1 MCIRDS
7 ANSESFGFVGQMWVT
22 LDSTWFVK
30 RARLLLSTN
39 INLNFVEDMEIDQSY
54 TRAPDGTRLVQ
65 RDFLTTDFKLK
76 SNSKSGIHARRLVT
90 FKDQSFDPPEDMSIF
105 SIPEKEKLADGA
117 ESRKEDFWKERRH
130 EPLQGKENLVAR
142 MMTQLRSCL

>member
-1 MCIRDS
+1 M
-7 ANSESFGFVGQMWVT
+7 
-22 LDSTWFVK
+22 
-30 RARLLLSTN
+30 LLSTN

-117 ESRKEDFWKERRH
+117 ESRKEDFWK
-130 EPLQGKENLVAR
+130 
-142 MMTQLRSCL
+142 